1 MVADCF
7 TCARCQCCMHV
18 QEQPPCNHRLIEL
31 LLQCNNGGIQPGLT
45 SKTTGTFFA
54 IHVAAVKAR
63 RAASNGSSLRT
74 LSIFNARTVWAV
86 SGHLSLVSSQRRQNG
101 ESKRTIIYTRLVPLG
116 LSSGGQSAPIACG
129 PHRFVLCQ
137 NCASPRKT
145 YEHHMVHHGGRDMTI
160 KIYLI
165 EAARDA
171 HLQIAGGPRVPAS
184 DDGNLQRLQM
194 ANAAT
199 FWSPLLAVSSMNAT
213 I

>member
-1 MVADCF
+1 
-7 TCARCQCCMHV
+7 
-18 QEQPPCNHRLIEL
+18 
-31 LLQCNNGGIQPGLT
+31 LT
-45 SKTTGTFFA
+45 SKTTRTFFA
-54 IHVAAVKAR
+54 IHVEAVKAR

-86 SGHLSLVSSQRRQNG
+86 SGHLSLVSSQRRQIG
-101 ESKRTIIYTRLVPLG
+101 EIRRTVIYTRLVLG

-129 PHRFVLCQ
+129 PHRFILCQ
-137 NCASPRKT
+137 NCASPRKM

-165 EAARDA
+165 EAVRDA
-171 HLQIAGGPRVPAS
+171 HLQPAGGPRVPAS
-184 DDGNLQRLQM
+184 DDGNLQQLQM